1 MESWTFSPHKLRKL
15 CPISASL
22 AAGKWEMACGQPTLS
37 LLGWAVALCWITA
50 TNNANI
56 PKNCLNIMKHY
67 YWNCSIPNCPLRL
80 QVWEHFLTRCPST
93 GQLKHLHSQKD
104 HGTMQL
110 SSWHP
115 AFFRQTCQIT
125 VFFKENMSSWRC
137 SFLLCLGHSSH
148 LCPSSSSW
156 KQAGDYNTS
165 VLTWTWEA
173 SATCVM
179 NLILRHQSTCMLR
192 LVAFASNI
200 IDVHC
205 TAFTSH
211 CKLYSNLEKV
221 RVISDMF
228 SFQNTNALHPSLS
241 ISPSPLSLVETST
254 YPQTK
259 QQSRP
264 SCLIKVFNHCM
275 VYIIINA
282 YKWHIHHQS
291 VCFLKFCLVG

>member
-1 MESWTFSPHKLRKL
+1 MQTSPRIVWTSWKTTTGIAAFRT
-15 CPISASL
+15 ASCDCQF
-22 AAGKWEMACGQPTLS
+22 ENTS
-37 LLGWAVALCWITA
+37 LPGVLQQVS
-50 TNNANI
+50 
-56 PKNCLNIMKHY
+56 LNICILKRITELC
-67 YWNCSIPNCPLRL
+67 NC
-80 QVWEHFLTRCPST
+80 H
-93 GQLKHLHSQKD
+93 
-104 HGTMQL
+104 HGIQ
-110 SSWHP
+110 P
-115 AFFRQTCQIT
+115 FF
-125 VFFKENMSSWRC
+125 VKPVKSVYFFKENMSSWRC

-211 CKLYSNLEKV
+211 CKLYSNIEKV